1 MQIYLPIAEMAVNF
15 WLMLGIGALVGL
27 ISGMFGI
34 GGGFLL
40 TPLLILFGIPAPIAV
55 VSGANVSAAASM
67 SSLMPQIERKTI
79 DFRLALIMTISG
91 VIGVGVGSMIFKYLQ
106 NIGYADVMVKIAYV
120 VLLGFVG
127 ISLLRESITSYLNAK
142 KNVKAATPHDTRP
155 KKSNIGYK
163 LPLKMRFPRSKL
175 FISVLPPIVLGFVIG
190 VLSAMMGVGG
200 GFLLIPALI
209 YIVNMP
215 PSLVVGTS
223 AFQVLVFASATSF
236 VQGINSGGLDLVL
249 AGVLIIGAV
258 VGAQLGSIIGRKI
271 KGEELRILLGSIIL
285 LLALVIAGELFITPQ
300 KLFETSSAGGGL

>member
-15 WLMLGIGALVGL
+15 WLMLGIGALVGI

-40 TPLLILFGIPAPIAV
+40 TPLLILVGIPAPIAV

-67 SSLMPQIERKTI
+67 SSLMPQVERKTI
-79 DFRLALIMTISG
+79 DFRLALLMTVSG
-91 VIGVGVGSMIFKYLQ
+91 VIGVGVGSMIFKFLQ
-106 NIGYADVMVKIAYV
+106 NIGYADIMVKIAYV
-120 VLLGFVG
+120 LLLGFVG
-127 ISLLRESITSYLNAK
+127 ISLLRESITSYLNS
-142 KNVKAATPHDTRP
+142 KNNVQTNPRDTRH

-175 FISVLPPIVLGFVIG
+175 FISILPPIALGFVIG
-190 VLSAMMGVGG
+190 ILSALMGVGG

-223 AFQVLVFASATSF
+223 AFQVLILASATSF

-249 AGVLIIGAV
+249 AGVLILGAV
-258 VGAQLGSIIGRKI
+258 VGAQIGSIIGRKI

-300 KLFETSSAGGGL
+300 QLFETSSAGGGL

>member
-79 DFRLALIMTISG
+79 DFRLALLMTISG
-91 VIGVGVGSMIFKYLQ
+91 VVGVGVGSMIFKYLQ

-120 VLLGFVG
+120 ILLGFVG
-127 ISLLRESITSYLNAK
+127 ISLLRESITSYLNDK
-142 KNVKAATPHDTRP
+142 KNIQAAPRDTRR

-175 FISVLPPIVLGFVIG
+175 FISIIPPIALGFVIG
-190 VLSAMMGVGG
+190 ILSALMGVGG